1 MIKVY
6 EIKETISDSKLMDNL
21 YAINKITKELIKQ
34 TEFIQDIN
42 KDDLDYI
49 NIALEKIKINLEK
62 AYLIINI

>member
-6 EIKETISDSKLMDNL
+6 EITETISDSKLMDNL
-21 YAINKITKELIKQ
+21 YSINKITKELIKQ